1 MSEGNDYLDL
11 ISEILDI
18 LPNAE
23 FSEDRYGQIVFHSGW
38 YATGDGGIRNSPPE
52 EFTRQIEHNVFAIKK
67 APSLRPPEEG
77 KGNAT
82 Y

>member
-1 MSEGNDYLDL
+1 MREGSDYLDL
-11 ISEILDI
+11 VTEILEI

-38 YATGDGGIRNSPPE
+38 YATGDGGIRNTAPE
-52 EFTRQIEHNVFAIKK
+52 EFVREIEHNVFAIKK
-67 APSLRPPEEG
+67 APSLRRPEERR
-77 KGNAT
+77 GNAT